1 MLSAVTVGCQRFRM
15 PPSPLFDIDLAAAFR
30 KTVAMEQSLNG
41 RYHVAGMAI
50 PTSDMPGH
58 RALHDRVT
66 AALDTCVESQSV
78 EFKES
83 AAWRVLELKIVRTAL
98 AMANLRDGGLLIIG
112 VGERGTAWDVSGI
125 SDEHLTTYDVDH
137 VVETINRFAS
147 PPVAA
152 TMVTVSRNERRFLA
166 IQIYE
171 FGDTPIVCRRD
182 GAGLRQGAVYVRP
195 PGISQTTEI
204 RSAEQMHD
212 LLELAAEKRARR
224 ILETARRIGLEMPP
238 SSRPFD
244 EELGGL

>member
-1 MLSAVTVGCQRFRM
+1 M
-15 PPSPLFDIDLAAAFR
+15 AF
-30 KTVAMEQSLNG
+30 
-41 RYHVAGMAI
+41 

-58 RALHDRVT
+58 RALHDRVI

-78 EFKES
+78 ELKES
-83 AAWRVLELKIVRTAL
+83 APWKVLELKIVRTAL
-98 AMANLRDGGLLIIG
+98 AMANLRDGGVLVIG
-112 VGERGTAWDVSGI
+112 VGERGTEWEVSGI
-125 SDEHLTTYDVDH
+125 SDEHLRTYDADDVVDA
-137 VVETINRFAS
+137 INRYAS
-147 PPVAA
+147 PSVAA
-152 TMVTVSRNERRFLA
+152 MIVIVPRNERRFLA

-195 PGISQTTEI
+195 PGVSQTTEV

-224 ILETARRIGLEMPP
+224 ILETARRIGLETVP